1 MLYGALETSGTKMFC
16 AVGNEAGQIVDQM
29 KIPTTTPDETMPKVI
44 EYFKSK
50 IDPSLS
56 DDEKISALGVACFG
70 PVDLREGSKT
80 YGSILNTPKVAWR
93 NYPMLKTLQEAL
105 NIPVAIDL
113 DVNVALLGETT
124 WGTAKDLTDAVYVT
138 IGNGIGMGAIS
149 AGEPVHGM
157 LHPEAGHIR
166 MQIIPG
172 DDYKGSC
179 PFHGACFEGMA
190 SGVAIAERWGK
201 EAKDLLDKPE
211 VWELEAKYI
220 AQALYAIILTLSP
233 QKIILGG
240 GIMSN
245 AQLFPM
251 IRKNVVEYIND
262 YIDTKELR
270 NINSYITPSALN
282 GNQGVMGAIKLAEMS
297 MLEE

>member
-29 KIPTTTPDETMPKVI
+29 KIPTTTPNETMPKVI

-179 PFHGACFEGMA
+179 PSHGACFEGMA

-240 GIMSN
+240 GVTSN

>member
-1 MLYGALETSGTKMFC
+1 MLYGALETSGTKMLC

-29 KIPTTTPDETMPKVI
+29 KIPTTTPNETMPKVI

-70 PVDLREGSKT
+70 PIDLREGSKT
-80 YGSILNTPKVAWR
+80 YGSILNTPKIAWR

-179 PFHGACFEGMA
+179 PSHGACFEGMA

>member
-29 KIPTTTPDETMPKVI
+29 KIPTTTPNETMPKVI

-70 PVDLREGSKT
+70 PIDLREGSKT
-80 YGSILNTPKVAWR
+80 YGSILNTPKIAWR

-179 PFHGACFEGMA
+179 PSHGACFEGMA

-240 GIMSN
+240 GVMSN

>member
-1 MLYGALETSGTKMFC
+1 MLYGALETSGTKMLC

-29 KIPTTTPDETMPKVI
+29 KIPTTTPNETMPKVI

-70 PVDLREGSKT
+70 PIDLREGSKT
-80 YGSILNTPKVAWR
+80 YGSILNTPKIAWR

-211 VWELEAKYI
+211 IWELEAKYI

-240 GIMSN
+240 GIMNN

>member
-1 MLYGALETSGTKMFC
+1 MLYGALEASGTKMFC
-16 AVGNEAGQIVDQM
+16 AVGNEDGQIVDQT
-29 KIPTTTPDETMPKVI
+29 KIPTTTPEETMPKVI

-50 IDPSLS
+50 VDPSLPE
-56 DDEKISALGVACFG
+56 DERISALGIACFG
-70 PVDLREGSKT
+70 PVDVRKGSNT
-80 YGSILNTPKVAWR
+80 YGNILNTPKIAWR

-105 NIPVAIDL
+105 NIPVAIDT

-124 WGTAKDLTDAVYVT
+124 WGTAKGLEDAVYVT
-138 IGNGIGMGAIS
+138 IGYGIGMGAIS

-172 DDYKGSC
+172 DEYKGSC
-179 PFHGACFEGMA
+179 PSHGACFEGMA

-201 EAKDLLDKPE
+201 AAKDLADKPE

-220 AQALYAIILTLSP
+220 AQALYSIILTLSP

-240 GIMSN
+240 GIMNN

-251 IRKNVVEYIND
+251 IRKNVLEYIND

-282 GNQGVMGAIKLAEMS
+282 GNQGVMGAIKLAERE
-297 MLEE
+297 LLDK

>member
-1 MLYGALETSGTKMFC
+1 MLYGALETSGTKMLC

-29 KIPTTTPDETMPKVI
+29 KIPTTTPNETMPKVI

-80 YGSILNTPKVAWR
+80 YGSILNTPKIAWR

-240 GIMSN
+240 GIMNN

>member
-16 AVGNEAGQIVDQM
+16 AIGNEAGQIVDQM
-29 KIPTTTPDETMPKVI
+29 KIPTTTPNETMPKVI

-179 PFHGACFEGMA
+179 PSHGACFEGMA

-240 GIMSN
+240 GVMSN

>member
-1 MLYGALETSGTKMFC
+1 
-16 AVGNEAGQIVDQM
+16 
-29 KIPTTTPDETMPKVI
+29 
-44 EYFKSK
+44 
-50 IDPSLS
+50 SLS

-179 PFHGACFEGMA
+179 PSHGACFEGMA

-240 GIMSN
+240 GVMSN

>member
-29 KIPTTTPDETMPKVI
+29 KIPTTTPNETMPKVI

-70 PVDLREGSKT
+70 PIDLREGSKT

-179 PFHGACFEGMA
+179 PSHGACFEGMA

-240 GIMSN
+240 GVMSN